1 MSSSSS
7 VSSTAAI
14 STLTQQELSRLLL
27 APHMNSPIA
36 RTFEHHPTSTA
47 ILRYYSFLSQSI
59 VTLEDEL
66 ERHQLEREQIF
77 NSLMNSKTF
86 RRRILPLVTNFRP
99 TEPRRTRF
107 HPHGYTS
114 PSPSPVSES
123 SPTSGLNRSVESPPS
138 IKPEEALARTSTPF
152 MMDSTGSYHNPI
164 DSSGSTNIDEEPGS
178 QKNPIIIRDDKDECS
193 RCQQQGHQF
202 KDCGT
207 PMRSFQHC
215 EICAW
220 TKQKTCDHID
230 VPPAWLRELKAN
242 IDKKNN

>member
-1 MSSSSS
+1 MSSPSS
-7 VSSTAAI
+7 VSSTAAV

-27 APHMNSPIA
+27 APHMNSPIS
-36 RTFEHHPTSTA
+36 RTFERNPTSTA

-59 VTLEDEL
+59 VTLEDKL

-77 NSLMNSKTF
+77 NSLMNSKSF

-114 PSPSPVSES
+114 PSPSPVSSPS
-123 SPTSGLNRSVESPPS
+123 SVLERSAESPPS

-152 MMDSTGSYHNPI
+152 TTDSMGSFHNPI
-164 DSSGSTNIDEEPGS
+164 EIGSKE
-178 QKNPIIIRDDKDECS
+178 NPIVVRDDKDECT
-193 RCQQQGHQF
+193 RCKQQGHQH

-215 EICAW
+215 EVCAW
-220 TKQKTCDHID
+220 TKQALCTHID
-230 VPPAWLRELKAN
+230 ASPAWLKELKAN
-242 IDKKNN
+242 IEKKNN